1 MGPLFSLRR
10 VAALCALL
18 LVAAACGTT
27 APMKFY
33 HLSALSSSGSG
44 PSNLVRS
51 TAIGVGPVEVANY
64 LNRQEIVTR
73 RGPNE
78 LGISQ
83 FHMWAEPLES
93 NLSQVL
99 VENLSLLLSADP
111 ASLFPFPGP
120 TPVDYRVEVKVLR
133 LEGKLGENASLV
145 ARWTIFNAE
154 GQEVL
159 PMRESSFSEPA
170 QVPDYEALVAAQS
183 RAVAALSREI
193 AEGVKAVLQGP
204 PKK

>member
-33 HLSALSSSGSG
+33 HLSALPGSGSG

-51 TAIGVGPVEVANY
+51 TVIGVGPVEVANY

-93 NLSQVL
+93 NFSQVL
-99 VENLSLLLSADP
+99 VENLSVLLSADP
-111 ASLFPFPGP
+111 VALFPFPGP

-145 ARWTIFNAE
+145 ARWTLFNEE
-154 GQEVL
+154 GKEVL
-159 PMRESSFSEPA
+159 PMRESSFSEPT

-193 AEGVKAVLQGP
+193 AEAIRAVLQGT